1 MGTATQPPEFL
12 LISRTGL
19 HKRNLDAFFLYQ
31 HTEIPALIVKLD
43 DVVDTSADE
52 PYIERFRNDVRRA
65 EVIRPGQRFVGGVRA
80 DDENRYIVYIFI
92 VHQVFQHAESIH
104 YRHHDVQ
111 QNRAQL
117 VFVFLKLFYARL
129 PFSASTT
136 VRSLNVSL
144 SISRLNSKSST
155 MSRVLRSSIYVSPL
169 RMPVGK

>member
-12 LISRTGL
+12 LISRTDL

-117 VFVFLKLFYARL
+117 VFVLLELFYCAL
-129 PFSASTT
+129 AVFSFNDCAVAERVAQHQS
-136 VRSLNVSL
+136 VELEIVNDEQ
-144 SISRLNSKSST
+144 SIAFLH
-155 MSRVLRSSIYVSPL
+155 LCIPSPNACW
-169 RMPVGK
+169 

>member
-12 LISRTGL
+12 LISRTDL

-52 PYIERFRNDVRRA
+52 PYIERLRNDVRRA

-92 VHQVFQHAESIH
+92 VHQVFQHA
-104 YRHHDVQ
+104 
-111 QNRAQL
+111 
-117 VFVFLKLFYARL
+117 
-129 PFSASTT
+129 
-136 VRSLNVSL
+136 
-144 SISRLNSKSST
+144 
-155 MSRVLRSSIYVSPL
+155 
-169 RMPVGK
+169 